1 MVAIQGSALDIG
13 PMQGEEAAATR
24 ALVGQ
29 ALRMTDYIDH
39 LMEQVGPANWR
50 VARQG
55 GRPVAGLGMIHG
67 GQWFGGASVPS
78 AQITGVGV
86 APEARGA
93 GVSFA
98 LLRATLEE
106 LQGAGIPLSVLYP
119 STLPVYR
126 KVGYERAGAR
136 ITYELP
142 VHAIDA
148 RVQDRSLAVVPLG
161 VAPGGEEMVR
171 RAYTIAA
178 RRASGNLDRAPF
190 NWNRVFTP
198 FKREPQ
204 MYLVTRGG
212 EVEGYIALAPSER
225 DGPLRIL
232 DVCALTGAAA
242 ARILALLADH
252 RSIFEKFAWSGG
264 PVDPFLFLLSGH
276 EAKVLRSF
284 DWVLRIVDVAG
295 ALRARDYPPGLEA
308 ELHLDVRDD
317 LLPMNNGQFT
327 LRVAG
332 GRATVQ
338 RGGKRRLRLD
348 VRDLA
353 ALYTGH
359 LSPAE
364 LRLVGSLDGPEPDL
378 ATAGLVFAGPRP
390 FMSDMF

>member
-232 DVCALTGAAA
+232 DVCALTGEAA

-252 RSIFEKFAWSGG
+252 RSMFGDFAWSGG

-276 EAKVLRSF
+276 EAK
-284 DWVLRIVDVAG
+284 
-295 ALRARDYPPGLEA
+295 
-308 ELHLDVRDD
+308 
-317 LLPMNNGQFT
+317 
-327 LRVAG
+327 
-332 GRATVQ
+332 
-338 RGGKRRLRLD
+338 
-348 VRDLA
+348 
-353 ALYTGH
+353 
-359 LSPAE
+359 
-364 LRLVGSLDGPEPDL
+364 
-378 ATAGLVFAGPRP
+378 
-390 FMSDMF
+390 